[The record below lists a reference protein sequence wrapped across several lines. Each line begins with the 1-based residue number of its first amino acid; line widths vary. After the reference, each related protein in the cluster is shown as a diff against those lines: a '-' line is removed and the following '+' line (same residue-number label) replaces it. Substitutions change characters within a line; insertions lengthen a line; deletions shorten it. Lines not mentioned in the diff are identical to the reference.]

1 MVALPVTA
9 TQVSSQSTSAMSA
22 VTPYRPRVAAAPA
35 QPTVFGVPMT
45 QLCQAG
51 SSHQSRRRGATN
63 QEANAT
69 HSCHLNTKMMMV
81 LFPCDVSLI
90 FHI

>member
-51 SSHQSRRRGATN
+51 
-63 QEANAT
+63 T
-69 HSCHLNTKMMMV
+69 HINLDEGV
-81 LFPCDVSLI
+81 LLI
-90 FHI
+90 KRPMQPTPVTST